1 MVMDTGIKDNL
12 MYFHD
17 FPETP
22 VLDDLKNDVFRKG
35 DVMTPTNPLG
45 IK

>member
-1 MVMDTGIKDNL
+1 MVVDTGITHIL

-22 VLDDLKNDVFRKG
+22 VLGNLKNDVFRKG
-35 DVMTPTNPLG
+35 DVMTPKNQLG
-45 IK
+45 IR

>member
-1 MVMDTGIKDNL
+1 MATGITDNL

-17 FPETP
+17 FPDTP

-35 DVMTPTNPLG
+35 DVMTPKKPLG
-45 IK
+45 MR